1 MQTLIGSLFAIG
13 VAGVAA
19 IAATT
24 AMLNTPHRIGPAAVT
39 HRQRQ
44 RPAQDACGAGR
55 SATRQRLRKAAS
67 PRRPARRPMPRSRAT
82 PRAPPAPAQG
92 RRRRRQAEDD
102 DKDPYEG
109 IAPEELPPDLQYDA
123 DSSVSFPTNI

>member
-1 MQTLIGSLFAIG
+1 MQKFIGSVLAIG

-24 AMLNTPHRIGPAAVT
+24 AMLNTPHRMGAAAVDT
-39 HRQRQ
+39 TNVA
-44 RPAQDACGAGR
+44 PAQDP
-55 SATRQRLRKAAS
+55 AA
-67 PRRPARRPMPRSRAT
+67 PVAT
-82 PRAPPAPAQG
+82 PPAVPETGKPAAPGTTPDTAKPATSAGAAAPGKDTAKDEEG
-92 RRRRRQAEDD
+92 E

-109 IAPEELPPDLQYDA
+109 IAPEELPPDLQYNA

>member
-1 MQTLIGSLFAIG
+1 MQKLIGSLLAIG

-24 AMLNTPHRIGPAAVT
+24 AMLNAPHRIDPAAVST
-39 HRQRQ
+39 TNVA
-44 RPAQDACGAGR
+44 PAQD
-55 SATRQRLRKAAS
+55 
-67 PRRPARRPMPRSRAT
+67 PA
-82 PRAPPAPAQG
+82 APAAVPG
-92 RRRRRQAEDD
+92 SGPTTPGTTPATTPGPSPDAAKSAAPANDTAKEEDGE

-109 IAPEELPPDLQYDA
+109 IAPEELPPDLQYNA

>member
-1 MQTLIGSLFAIG
+1 MQKLLGSVLAIG

-24 AMLNTPHRIGPAAVT
+24 AMLNTPHRIGPAAVNT
-39 HRQRQ
+39 TNVA
-44 RPAQDACGAGR
+44 PAQDP
-55 SATRQRLRKAAS
+55 AA
-67 PRRPARRPMPRSRAT
+67 PAS
-82 PRAPPAPAQG
+82 APPAVPDSGKPATPG
-92 RRRRRQAEDD
+92 ATPDAAKPATAAGGAAPGKDAANEEEGE

-109 IAPEELPPDLQYDA
+109 IAPEELPPDLQYNA

>member
-1 MQTLIGSLFAIG
+1 MQKLIGSLFAIG

-24 AMLNTPHRIGPAAVT
+24 AMLNTPHRIGVAAVDTPKAAAAQDPAPPATTPAAVPDT
-39 HRQRQ
+39 GKPSP
-44 RPAQDACGAGR
+44 PA
-55 SATRQRLRKAAS
+55 ATPEAAKPAAS
-67 PRRPARRPMPRSRAT
+67 AGA
-82 PRAPPAPAQG
+82 APGKDTAKDEEG
-92 RRRRRQAEDD
+92 E

-109 IAPEELPPDLQYDA
+109 IAPEELPPDLQYNA

>member
-1 MQTLIGSLFAIG
+1 MQKLIGSLFAIG

-24 AMLNTPHRIGPAAVT
+24 AMLNTPHRIGPAAVST
-39 HRQRQ
+39 TNVA
-44 RPAQDACGAGR
+44 PAQDPAAPAAVPGSGATTPGTTPA
-55 SATRQRLRKAAS
+55 ATPDTSSDGAKAA
-67 PRRPARRPMPRSRAT
+67 
-82 PRAPPAPAQG
+82 APAG
-92 RRRRRQAEDD
+92 AAAPGSDTTKEEDGE

-109 IAPEELPPDLQYDA
+109 IAPEELPPDLQYNA

>member
-1 MQTLIGSLFAIG
+1 MQKLIGSLFAIG

-24 AMLNTPHRIGPAAVT
+24 AMLNTPHRIGAAAVNT
-39 HRQRQ
+39 TNVT
-44 RPAQDACGAGR
+44 PAQDPAAP
-55 SATRQRLRKAAS
+55 ATT
-67 PRRPARRPMPRSRAT
+67 PPAVPESGKPAT
-82 PRAPPAPAQG
+82 PGATPEHAPPAASAGAAAPGKDGAKEEEG
-92 RRRRRQAEDD
+92 E

-109 IAPEELPPDLQYDA
+109 IAPEELPPDLQYNA

>member
-1 MQTLIGSLFAIG
+1 MQKLIGSVLAIG

-39 HRQRQ
+39 TTHVT
-44 RPAQDACGAGR
+44 PAQDP
-55 SATRQRLRKAAS
+55 AA
-67 PRRPARRPMPRSRAT
+67 PAAAKPAVPESGKPAT
-82 PRAPPAPAQG
+82 PGGTPDAGKPAALPGAAAPAADSAKEQEG
-92 RRRRRQAEDD
+92 E

-109 IAPEELPPDLQYDA
+109 IAPEELPPDLQYNA

>member
-1 MQTLIGSLFAIG
+1 MQKLLGSVLAIG

-24 AMLNTPHRIGPAAVT
+24 AMLNMPHRIGPAAVNT
-39 HRQRQ
+39 TNVA
-44 RPAQDACGAGR
+44 PAQDP
-55 SATRQRLRKAAS
+55 AA
-67 PRRPARRPMPRSRAT
+67 PAS
-82 PRAPPAPAQG
+82 APPAVPDSGKPATPG
-92 RRRRRQAEDD
+92 ATPDAAKPATAAGSGAPGKDAANEEEGE

-109 IAPEELPPDLQYDA
+109 IAPEELPPDLQYNA